1 MSDMAAT
8 TALLWSPAAFAFLTG
23 LAVLLV
29 ARALAPVRSATPLDE
44 RLDGYLTRQ
53 DVVQAAE
60 LAQPLA
66 VRTLLPLLRRLL
78 RLLGRF
84 MPKRG
89 LEKTAQLL
97 VQAGE
102 PGGLTVLDFLGLRLM
117 LALLFGAGCY
127 LCFAGSEPAA
137 IALRNAVFAGV
148 FGLLLP
154 PQWLRSRAKS
164 RQKTIRRALPDA
176 LDMLTIGVE
185 AGLAF
190 ESALLRVGEQWDN
203 ALSAEFRRVVAE
215 IRVGVGRNEA
225 LQRMAD
231 RTGVDELA
239 TFVAILVQSNQLGV
253 SIAQVLHSQAEEMR
267 TKRRQL
273 AEEIAHQ
280 ATVKIVIVLVFFIFP
295 ALYIVILGPQLPK
308 MMSALGSLSGGVGQ

>member
-1 MSDMAAT
+1 MLASASGL
-8 TALLWSPAAFAFLTG
+8 LLWSPATFAILTA

-29 ARALAPVRSATPLDE
+29 ARALAPARRATPLDE
-44 RLDGYLTRQ
+44 RLDGYLSRQ

-66 VRTLLPLLRRLL
+66 ARTLLPLLRSLL
-78 RLLGRF
+78 RFLSRF
-84 MPKRG
+84 MPKRN
-89 LEKTAQLL
+89 LEKTAEML

-102 PGGLTVLDFLGLRLM
+102 PGGLTVLDFLGLRLL
-117 LALLFGAGCY
+117 LALLFGVGCY
-127 LCFAGSEPAA
+127 LTFAVAQPAA
-137 IALRNAVFAGV
+137 IALRNALFAAV

-154 PQWLRSRAKS
+154 QLWLRSRAKA
-164 RQKTIRRALPDA
+164 RQRSIRRALPDA

-190 ESALLRVGEQWDN
+190 ESALLRVGEQWQN
-203 ALSAEFRRVVAE
+203 ALTEEFRRVVAE
-215 IRVGVGRNEA
+215 MRVGVGRSEA
-225 LQRMAD
+225 LQRMAA
-231 RTGVDELA
+231 RTGVDELT

-267 TKRRQL
+267 TKRRQM

-280 ATVKIVIVLVFFIFP
+280 ATVKIVMVLVFFIFP
-295 ALYIVILGPQLPK
+295 ALYIVILGPQLPQ
-308 MMSALGSLSGGVGQ
+308 MMNALNSLAGGMGQ